1 MKSLEKFIKKAL
13 IKKKP
18 VHVKHGVFKYCP
30 EERLI
35 RGVATAYYI
44 TLNVDKK
51 TYYFKEFPTNK
62 VDAGVVE
69 ELYYDILGDL
79 LDNNL
84 IVCQYLSSE
93 YLLHS

>member
-1 MKSLEKFIKKAL
+1 MKSLEKFIKKAV

-18 VHVKHGVFKYCP
+18 VHVKHGVFEYCP

-51 TYYFKEFPTNK
+51 TYYFKELPTNK
-62 VDAGVVE
+62 VNKRVVE
-69 ELYYDILGDL
+69 ALYYDILGDL
-79 LDNNL
+79 LANGL
-84 IVCQYLSSE
+84 IICQYLSHE
-93 YLLHS
+93 HPLHS